1 MGEHSFTFTITWLR
15 WFLLV
20 VAVAAYAF
28 GIGFETAAHA
38 QDAAAA
44 DVKAKLQSLVFPAF
58 GIGVVW
64 FGYLKITGQ
73 ASMQLALTFLIGAAI
88 AFGGGYLV

>member
-1 MGEHSFTFTITWLR
+1 MGEHSFIFTITWLR

>member
-58 GIGVVW
+58 G
-64 FGYLKITGQ
+64 YLKITGQ

>member
-1 MGEHSFTFTITWLR
+1 MGEHSFTITLAWLR
-15 WFLLV
+15 WLLLV
-20 VAVAAYAF
+20 VAVVACAF
-28 GIGFETAAHA
+28 GFGFETAAHA